1 MMDENEV
8 SGHFA
13 STIRFN
19 EYVKKKNSEMLQ
31 KRYADLKESSRSEMN
46 RILCAA
52 TPKLQAFIVET
63 SRLTQIPQNVVLCAA
78 LSHLALASQGAYR
91 LQLEAHRS
99 PIPLSL
105 WFMVE
110 MASGEGKS
118 PIADFLER
126 LVHPVIDEAESRNEK
141 AKENYARKFVVW
153 SNIKNGLE
161 SALRKATKK
170 GECVKDISRQLE
182 QHMSEAPK
190 RPLDFV
196 RNLSDITKSGLCV
209 TASNSLPSLGIHS
222 PEGGVTLNCID
233 ANFMYVANSLW
244 RGEEYDYRRV
254 NQVSTKLKDVCLSIL
269 IYAQPGVIA
278 QFLDQKGNI
287 AWDCGFLARFMVCR
301 STGKLDVVPESGV
314 DLTSECAGNQ
324 WDYFQDVV
332 RRMFAD
338 QFKEDW
344 TGLEAF
350 KLMELGEGARLR
362 FNDFKHFV
370 SAEQSDGRRFERIQA
385 FCSKLPEMVGRIAAL
400 MQLYEA
406 GPENDRTISLQTME
420 VAIEVGLYFAD
431 SYSNFFKERFG
442 LSEEESDEISLW
454 KWFCKETFEHGMV
467 EISLSRTLRHG
478 PNKLRTMARRDRALQ
493 KFLDKKWIIKT
504 KSMYSATN
512 VVVMTELGKNNMK
525 A

>member
-1 MMDENEV
+1 MDEDEYFGN
-8 SGHFA
+8 FA
-13 STIRFN
+13 SSIRFN

-31 KRYADLKESSRSEMN
+31 KRYADLEENNKSEMN
-46 RILCAA
+46 RYRCTA
-52 TPKLQAFIVET
+52 TPKLQAFIAET

-78 LSHLALASQGAYR
+78 LSQLALASQGAYR
-91 LQLEAHRS
+91 LQLEAYRS

-105 WFMVE
+105 WFLVE

-126 LVHPVIDEAESRNEK
+126 LVKPVVDEAQSRNEQ
-141 AKENYARKFVVW
+141 ARVTYAGKFGVW
-153 SNIKNGLE
+153 SNIKTGLE

-170 GECVKDISRQLE
+170 GESAEDISRRLE
-182 QHMSEAPK
+182 QHMAEEPK
-190 RPLDFV
+190 RPREFV

-209 TASNSLPSLGIHS
+209 TASNSLPSIGIHS
-222 PEGGVTLNCID
+222 PEGGVTLNCVD
-233 ANFMYVANSLW
+233 DNFMYVANSFW

-254 NQVSTKLKDVCLSIL
+254 NQVSTKLKDVFLSIL

-278 QFLDQKGNI
+278 QFLDKKGNI

-301 STGKLDVVPESGV
+301 STGKLGVVPESGV
-314 DLTSECAGNQ
+314 DLTSESAGNQ
-324 WDYFQDVV
+324 GDYFQNVV
-332 RRMFAD
+332 RRMFSD

-362 FNDFKHFV
+362 FDDFKHFV
-370 SAEQSDGRRFERIQA
+370 SAEQKDGRRFERIQV

-400 MQLYEA
+400 MHLYEA
-406 GPENDRTISLQTME
+406 GLEDDRIISLETME
-420 VAIEVGLYFAD
+420 VAIDVGLYFAE

-442 LSEEESDEISLW
+442 LSEEENDEILLW
-454 KWFCKETFEHGMV
+454 KWLCKMTFKEGMT
-467 EISLSRTLRHG
+467 EISIRGILHRG
-478 PNKLRTMARRDRALQ
+478 PNDLRTMARRDRALY
-493 KFLDKKWIIKT
+493 KFLDKKWLLKRKT
-504 KSMYSATN
+504 LDGN
-512 VVVMTELGKNNMK
+512 VEVVVMTEKGKQHME